1 MKSDATHFRQCSISK
16 MMAEVI
22 GLIEKTKKTKLKK
35 GKNTLYPS
43 QLPTYLHFDF

>member
-1 MKSDATHFRQCSISK
+1 

-35 GKNTLYPS
+35 GKNTLYPPS
-43 QLPTYLHFDF
+43 TTYSFAL